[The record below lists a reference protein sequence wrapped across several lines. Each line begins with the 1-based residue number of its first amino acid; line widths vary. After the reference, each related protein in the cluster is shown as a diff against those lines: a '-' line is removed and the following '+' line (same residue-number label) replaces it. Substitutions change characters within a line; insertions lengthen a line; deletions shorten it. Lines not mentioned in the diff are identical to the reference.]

1 MQKFIFGKGNVDQ
14 LLIVTLK
21 SGHKAALVIKT
32 LNEKDRAA
40 ATAFW
45 KKSVKAHEPF
55 NAQLSAGL
63 WRQVGDRWVPNCY
76 SEAMADPDREPGFA
90 YIGPVTHKKGH
101 SSPAEKLPWV
111 GPLTGLPNM
120 EFTCSCGYCTN
131 IGVLASCSCRWCGQG
146 HSIMPDFEKDRQ
158 WLQDR
163 ANQDALALLDSG
175 DMLSQEEMGWPEEPI
190 TEKLM
195 EHVMPFGSLSPSM
208 QDAVTDSWD
217 QDAWDTYFAS

>member
-1 MQKFIFGKGNVDQ
+1 MQKFIFGKGNVDNVF
-14 LLIVTLK
+14 IVTLA
-21 SGHKAALVIKT
+21 SGHKAAVVIKT
-32 LNEKDRAA
+32 LDKKARAA

-90 YIGPVTHKKGH
+90 YIGPIMHKKGH
-101 SSPAEKLPWV
+101 SSPEEKLPWV
-111 GPLTGLPNM
+111 SPLTGLPNM

-131 IGVLASCSCRWCGQG
+131 IGVLASCSCRWCGQE
-146 HSIMPDFEKDRQ
+146 HSIMPQHELDRQ
-158 WLQDR
+158 WLHNA
-163 ANQDALALLDSG
+163 ANRDALALLAAG
-175 DMLSQEEMGWPEEPI
+175 DFPSPAEMGWPEEPI

-195 EHVMPFGSLSPSM
+195 SEMGWL
-208 QDAVTDSWD
+208 
-217 QDAWDTYFAS
+217 